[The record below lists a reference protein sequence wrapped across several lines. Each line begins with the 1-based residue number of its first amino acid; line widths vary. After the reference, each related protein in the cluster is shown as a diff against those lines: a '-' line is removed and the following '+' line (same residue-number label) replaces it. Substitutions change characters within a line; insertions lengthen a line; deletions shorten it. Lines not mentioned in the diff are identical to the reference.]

1 MSSRIARWAF
11 FVLCTLVLL
20 RRTPDA
26 PAQPLTLAASPGDPA
41 LSSFPVF
48 TEPGEIPQLFVASSE
63 TSPASRVALP
73 LKHTA
78 VAAHLSEFVAEVT
91 VTQTF
96 VNDRSNAIEAI
107 YNFPLPENAAVS
119 AMIMKIKDRTI
130 EAKIAER
137 AAARATYESAKRR
150 GVAASLLEQ
159 ERTNL
164 FTQSVANIPPGEQ
177 IEVSI
182 RYVQD
187 LTYDA
192 GVYEFVFP
200 LVVGPRYMAGAPLDR
215 PDLGPGT
222 ARDTTVVPDASRIS
236 PPYVGKGQRS
246 GRTVSL
252 SITAAAELA
261 LTGYHAVT
269 HKVTAETKGGLQRF
283 ALVDEEEIPNRD
295 FVFRYRV
302 AGEKPRAIL
311 QTSEDQTGFFTVV
324 VDPPA
329 LDVESLVGRREL
341 VFVVDVSGS
350 MSGAPLA
357 LCQAAMRVALARL
370 RPTDT
375 FNVITFAGVSKRV
388 FPTARPANRANVK
401 LAIEQIGKL
410 RAGGS
415 TEMIDAV
422 AAALS
427 ADVEAG
433 RHRYVF
439 FMTDGYVGAEDQIVT
454 KTREFVA
461 TMEGKGQRAKVFGFG
476 VGSSPNRALLGG
488 LSKEGKGLTVYAT
501 NREDPARAVN
511 AFYRYVDSSV
521 LRDVSIDWGGGVVEG
536 APASLPDLF
545 ASHPLIL
552 HGNLR
557 RAPSRPPVLHATA
570 ASGPVALPIQVVR
583 GDAGASQRVQGL
595 LWGRQRIA
603 ELEVDVASGD
613 ARAIEKTKELGLT
626 FSLVTPFT
634 SFVAV
639 DDRPS
644 VEGPADTVLM
654 PQDLPEG
661 MEARPEP
668 TDYALTS
675 ASLDAAPPSPAE
687 RSARG
692 CACATAERGASP
704 WPWTLGFG
712 LVGLLAFRRQR
723 GRSSRA
729 RIYSLD
735 G

>member
-1 MSSRIARWAF
+1 MSGRIARWALFVF
-11 FVLCTLVLL
+11 FTLVFTS
-20 RRTPDA
+20 RAGEA
-26 PAQPLTLAASPGDPA
+26 PAQHSPLTLAAPPSDPA
-41 LSSFPVF
+41 ISAFPVF
-48 TEPGEIPQLFVASSE
+48 TDPGEIPQLYVASSDVA
-63 TSPASRVALP
+63 PAARVALP

-78 VAAHLSEFVAEVT
+78 VAVHLSEFVAEVT

-96 VNDRSNAIEAI
+96 VNDRANPIEAI

-119 AMIMKIKDRTI
+119 AMTMKIADRKI

-159 ERTNL
+159 ERSNL
-164 FTQSVANIPPGEQ
+164 FTQSVANIPPGE
-177 IEVSI
+177 SI
-182 RYVQD
+182 AITVRYVQD

-200 LVVGPRYMAGAPLDR
+200 LVVGPRYMAGAPVDR
-215 PDLGPGT
+215 PNVGSGT
-222 ARDTTVVPDASRIS
+222 ANDTTVVPDASRIS

-246 GRTVSL
+246 GRTISL
-252 SITAAAELA
+252 SITAAHELA

-269 HKVTAETKGGLQRF
+269 HQVTAETKGGLQRF
-283 ALVDEEEIPNRD
+283 ALVDAEEIPNRD

-311 QTSEDQTGFFTVV
+311 QTAEDQTGFFTVV

-329 LDVESLVGRREL
+329 LDVDSLVGKREL

-357 LCQAAMRVALARL
+357 LCQAAMRTALTKL

-375 FNVITFAGVSKRV
+375 FNVITFAGVSKRI
-388 FPTARPANRANVK
+388 FPTSRPANRANVK
-401 LAIEQIGKL
+401 QAMDEIARL

-454 KTREFVA
+454 KTREYV
-461 TMEGKGQRAKVFGFG
+461 TTLESKGQRAKVFGFG
-476 VGSSPNRALLGG
+476 VGASPNRTLLTG

-536 APASLPDLF
+536 TPSSLPDLF
-545 ASHPLIL
+545 ASHPLIV
-552 HGNLR
+552 HGRLE

-570 ASGPVALPIQVVR
+570 ASGPVSFPIQVVK
-583 GDAGASQRVQGL
+583 GDAGAPQRVQGL

-613 ARAIEKTKELGLT
+613 AKARDQTKELGLR

-644 VEGPADTVLM
+644 VEGPGDTVLM
-654 PQDLPEG
+654 PHELPEG
-661 MEARPEP
+661 MDARPEP
-668 TDYALTS
+668 MNYALTS
-675 ASLDAAPPSPAE
+675 ETVDAVSPRPAE

-692 CACATAERGASP
+692 CACAMAERGASP
-704 WPWTLGFG
+704 WPWTLGLG
-712 LVGLLAFRRQR
+712 LVGLLALRRQVR
-723 GRSSRA
+723 
-729 RIYSLD
+729 
-735 G
+735 